1 MKYSLKLLHFLTRI
15 EHFFQ
20 IDAESLS
27 PSHGPNL
34 SEVETSNSSPS
45 EMVAESSPADAE
57 LAEKKRLAA
66 ERRKK
71 LLDQVKCF
79 YFY

>member
-1 MKYSLKLLHFLTRI
+1 
-15 EHFFQ
+15 
-20 IDAESLS
+20 
-27 PSHGPNL
+27 
-34 SEVETSNSSPS
+34 
-45 EMVAESSPADAE
+45 MVAESSPADAE

>member
-1 MKYSLKLLHFLTRI
+1 MNNFI
-15 EHFFQ
+15 Q
-20 IDAESLS
+20 IDAELLS
-27 PSHGPNL
+27 PSHGLNL

-45 EMVAESSPADAE
+45 EMAAESSPADAE